1 MDCGHGPCAC
11 GTVCIDIRQRFACW
25 GQKMYI
31 QRPCGDPQM
40 WPCAVRLQNTK
51 DGDHDME
58 GLFRLADSGLA
69 VNLAVNDDPVSLLSS
84 GDELGPSGARST
96 KRKESQPKR

>member
-1 MDCGHGPCAC
+1 MCRVLAEQCALASGNACLFGARVYTHGRCGA
-11 GTVCIDIRQRFACW
+11 
-25 GQKMYI
+25 
-31 QRPCGDPQM
+31 PQM

-69 VNLAVNDDPVSLLSS
+69 VHLGVNDDPVSMSS

-96 KRKESQPKR
+96 KRRESQPKR